1 MNDRRDIYAVI
12 NIGSS
17 SLAGLLAT
25 KSPEGRVE
33 PISAYR
39 IPSGSCVR
47 QGSIHNIE
55 EAAQRISSL
64 LDALSKDLPE
74 EATITGVYVGLECR
88 SMRSEHYDAFIDL
101 GTEGSVVTPEHL
113 LTLKDQV
120 SDASY
125 PGMTILSITEPRY
138 SCDGKREPNPRGV
151 RCHRLEAQYLLL
163 IARQNIII
171 NVRETIEDRLGL
183 RLLGI
188 LPTPI
193 AEATATMTMEEMA
206 LGCAYVNIGGGTT
219 SITIYKERFPLA
231 LFVLPLGGNNI
242 TRDLTQLS
250 IPLLDADA
258 ERMKVEHGS
267 MNLSVSRTQEIVAT
281 SVDGTSTKRFS
292 QLEVNRYIN
301 ARILEILSN
310 VVSIIH
316 EAGCSESIPKGFVFA
331 GGVTKT
337 DYFYET
343 LRKLSP
349 EYRKASLRR
358 DIYEE
363 GSNTDL
369 LEHYITEIA
378 LAYQATEPSVIYT
391 LRPLDS
397 LLHEESSPAP
407 AEPAPPVSEPLAEEE
422 AKTYTYTTIG
432 EVQAPSVAEAD
443 EDDFEDDDDFEDEE
457 LPHDERPK
465 AKKSWSIDT
474 LKKGLSSLFGT
485 NDSGDDY

>member
-39 IPSGSCVR
+39 IPSGGCVR

-101 GTEGSVVTPEHL
+101 GPEGSVVTPEHL

-120 SDASY
+120 NDASY
-125 PGMTILSITEPRY
+125 PGMTILSVTEPRY
-138 SCDGKREPNPRGV
+138 LCDGKREPNPRGV
-151 RCHRLEAQYLLL
+151 RCRRLEAQYLLL
-163 IARQNIII
+163 VARQNIII

-193 AEATATMTMEEMA
+193 AEATATMTLEEMA

-281 SVDGTSTKRFS
+281 SVDGSSTKRFS
-292 QLEVNRYIN
+292 QIEVNRYIN

-363 GSNTDL
+363 GSNTAL

-378 LAYQATEPSVIYT
+378 LAYQATEPSVTYT
-391 LRPLDS
+391 LRSLDS
-397 LLHEESSPAP
+397 LLQEEPTPAP
-407 AEPAPPVSEPLAEEE
+407 VEPATSVSEPLAEEE

-432 EVQAPSVAEAD
+432 EAQVTPIE
-443 EDDFEDDDDFEDEE
+443 EDDEEDFDEE
-457 LPHDERPK
+457 EYEEPTHEERSK
-465 AKKSWSIDT
+465 HKRSWSFDSVM
-474 LKKGLSSLFGT
+474 KGINSLFGS

>member
-39 IPSGSCVR
+39 IPSGGCVR

-101 GTEGSVVTPEHL
+101 GPEGSVVTPEHL

-120 SDASY
+120 NDASY
-125 PGMTILSITEPRY
+125 PGMTILSVTEPRY
-138 SCDGKREPNPRGV
+138 LCDGKREPNPRGV
-151 RCHRLEAQYLLL
+151 RCRRLEAQYLLL
-163 IARQNIII
+163 VARQNIII

-193 AEATATMTMEEMA
+193 AEATATMTLEEMA

-250 IPLLDADA
+250 IPLLDTDA

-281 SVDGTSTKRFS
+281 SVDDTSTKRFS
-292 QLEVNRYIN
+292 QIEVNRYIN

-363 GSNTDL
+363 GSNTAL

-378 LAYQATEPSVIYT
+378 LAYQATEPSVTYT
-391 LRPLDS
+391 LRSLDS
-397 LLHEESSPAP
+397 LLQEEPTPAP
-407 AEPAPPVSEPLAEEE
+407 VEPATSVSEPLAEEE

-432 EVQAPSVAEAD
+432 EAQVTPIEEAD
-443 EDDFEDDDDFEDEE
+443 EDDFDEE
-457 LPHDERPK
+457 EYEEPTHEERSK
-465 AKKSWSIDT
+465 HKRSWSFDSVM
-474 LKKGLSSLFGT
+474 KGINSLFGS

>member
-39 IPSGSCVR
+39 IPSGGCVR

-101 GTEGSVVTPEHL
+101 GPEGSVVTPEHL

-120 SDASY
+120 NDASY
-125 PGMTILSITEPRY
+125 PGMTILSVTEPRY
-138 SCDGKREPNPRGV
+138 LCDGKREPNPRGV
-151 RCHRLEAQYLLL
+151 RCRRLEAQYLLL
-163 IARQNIII
+163 VARQNIII

-193 AEATATMTMEEMA
+193 AEATATMTLEEMA

-281 SVDGTSTKRFS
+281 SVDGSSTKRFS
-292 QLEVNRYIN
+292 QIEVNRYIN

-363 GSNTDL
+363 GSNTAL

-378 LAYQATEPSVIYT
+378 LAYQATEPSVTYT
-391 LRPLDS
+391 LRSLDS
-397 LLHEESSPAP
+397 LLQEEPTPAP
-407 AEPAPPVSEPLAEEE
+407 VEPATSVSEPLAEEE

-432 EVQAPSVAEAD
+432 EAQVAPVEEE
-443 EDDFEDDDDFEDEE
+443 EDDFDEE
-457 LPHDERPK
+457 EYEEPTHEERSK
-465 AKKSWSIDT
+465 HKRSWSFDSVM
-474 LKKGLSSLFGT
+474 KGINSLFGS

>member
-39 IPSGSCVR
+39 IPSGGCVR

-64 LDALSKDLPE
+64 VDALSKDLPE

-101 GTEGSVVTPEHL
+101 GPEGSVVTPEHL

-120 SDASY
+120 NDASY
-125 PGMTILSITEPRY
+125 PGMTILSVTEPRY
-138 SCDGKREPNPRGV
+138 LCDGKREPNPRGV

-163 IARQNIII
+163 VARQNIII

-193 AEATATMTMEEMA
+193 AEATATMTLEEMA

-281 SVDGTSTKRFS
+281 SVDGSSTKRFS
-292 QLEVNRYIN
+292 QIEVNRYIN

-363 GSNTDL
+363 GSNTAL

-378 LAYQATEPSVIYT
+378 LAYQATEPSVTYT
-391 LRPLDS
+391 LRSLDS
-397 LLHEESSPAP
+397 LLQEEPTPAP
-407 AEPAPPVSEPLAEEE
+407 VEPATSVSEPLAEEE

-432 EVQAPSVAEAD
+432 EAQVAPVEEE
-443 EDDFEDDDDFEDEE
+443 EDDFDEE
-457 LPHDERPK
+457 EHEEPTHEERSK
-465 AKKSWSIDT
+465 HKRSWSFDSVM
-474 LKKGLSSLFGT
+474 KGINSLFGS

>member
-39 IPSGSCVR
+39 IPSGGCVR

-64 LDALSKDLPE
+64 IDALSKDLPE

-101 GTEGSVVTPEHL
+101 GPEGSVVTPEHL

-120 SDASY
+120 NDASY
-125 PGMTILSITEPRY
+125 PGMTILSVTEPRY
-138 SCDGKREPNPRGV
+138 LCDGKREPNPRGV
-151 RCHRLEAQYLLL
+151 RCRRLEAQYLLL
-163 IARQNIII
+163 VARQNIII

-281 SVDGTSTKRFS
+281 SVDGSSTKRFS
-292 QLEVNRYIN
+292 QIEVNRYIN

-363 GSNTDL
+363 GSNTAL

-378 LAYQATEPSVIYT
+378 LAYQATEPSVTYT
-391 LRPLDS
+391 LRSLDS
-397 LLHEESSPAP
+397 LLQEEPTPAP
-407 AEPAPPVSEPLAEEE
+407 VEPATSVSEPLAEEE

-432 EVQAPSVAEAD
+432 EAQVTPIEEDD
-443 EDDFEDDDDFEDEE
+443 EDDFDEE
-457 LPHDERPK
+457 EYEEPTHEERSK
-465 AKKSWSIDT
+465 HKRSWSFDSVM
-474 LKKGLSSLFGT
+474 KGINSLFGS

>member
-39 IPSGSCVR
+39 IPSGGCVR

-64 LDALSKDLPE
+64 VDALSKDLPE

-101 GTEGSVVTPEHL
+101 GPEGSVVTPEHL

-120 SDASY
+120 NDASY
-125 PGMTILSITEPRY
+125 PGMTILSVTEPRY
-138 SCDGKREPNPRGV
+138 LCDGKREPNPRGV

-163 IARQNIII
+163 VARQNIII

-193 AEATATMTMEEMA
+193 AEATATMTLEEMA

-281 SVDGTSTKRFS
+281 SVDGSSTKRFS
-292 QLEVNRYIN
+292 QIEVNRYIN

-363 GSNTDL
+363 GSNTAL

-378 LAYQATEPSVIYT
+378 LAYQATEPSVTYT

-397 LLHEESSPAP
+397 LLQEESTPAP
-407 AEPAPPVSEPLAEEE
+407 VEPATSVSEPLAEEE

-432 EVQAPSVAEAD
+432 EAQVTPIEEDD
-443 EDDFEDDDDFEDEE
+443 EDDFDEE
-457 LPHDERPK
+457 EYEEPTHEERSK
-465 AKKSWSIDT
+465 HKRSWSFDSVM
-474 LKKGLSSLFGT
+474 KGINSLFGS

>member
-39 IPSGSCVR
+39 IPSGGCVR

-64 LDALSKDLPE
+64 VDALSKDLPE

-101 GTEGSVVTPEHL
+101 GPEGSVVTPEHL

-120 SDASY
+120 NDASY
-125 PGMTILSITEPRY
+125 PGMTILSVTEPRY
-138 SCDGKREPNPRGV
+138 LCDGKREPNPRGV
-151 RCHRLEAQYLLL
+151 RCRRLEAQYLLL
-163 IARQNIII
+163 VARQNIII

-193 AEATATMTMEEMA
+193 AEATATMTLEEMA

-281 SVDGTSTKRFS
+281 SVDGSSTKRFS
-292 QLEVNRYIN
+292 QIEVNRYIN

-363 GSNTDL
+363 GSNTAL

-378 LAYQATEPSVIYT
+378 LAYQATEPSVTYT
-391 LRPLDS
+391 LRSLDS
-397 LLHEESSPAP
+397 LLQEEPTPAP
-407 AEPAPPVSEPLAEEE
+407 VEPATSVSEPLAEEE

-432 EVQAPSVAEAD
+432 EAQVAPIEDDD
-443 EDDFEDDDDFEDEE
+443 EDDFDEE
-457 LPHDERPK
+457 EYEEPTHEERSK
-465 AKKSWSIDT
+465 HKRSWSFDSVM
-474 LKKGLSSLFGT
+474 KGINSLFGS

>member
-39 IPSGSCVR
+39 IPSGGCVR

-101 GTEGSVVTPEHL
+101 GPEGSVVTPEHL

-120 SDASY
+120 NDASY
-125 PGMTILSITEPRY
+125 PGMTILSVTEPRY
-138 SCDGKREPNPRGV
+138 LCDGKREPNPRGV
-151 RCHRLEAQYLLL
+151 RCRRLEAQYLLL
-163 IARQNIII
+163 VARQNIII

-193 AEATATMTMEEMA
+193 AEATATMTLEEMA

-281 SVDGTSTKRFS
+281 SVDGSSTKRFS
-292 QLEVNRYIN
+292 QIEVNRYIN

-363 GSNTDL
+363 GSSTAL

-378 LAYQATEPSVIYT
+378 LAYQATEPSITYT
-391 LRPLDS
+391 LRSLDS
-397 LLHEESSPAP
+397 LLQEEPTPAP
-407 AEPAPPVSEPLAEEE
+407 VEPATSVSEPLAEEE

-432 EVQAPSVAEAD
+432 EAQVTPIEEAD
-443 EDDFEDDDDFEDEE
+443 EDDFDEE
-457 LPHDERPK
+457 EYEEPTHEERSK
-465 AKKSWSIDT
+465 HKRSWSFDSVM
-474 LKKGLSSLFGT
+474 KGINSLFGS

>member
-39 IPSGSCVR
+39 IPSGGCVR

-64 LDALSKDLPE
+64 VDALSKDLPE

-101 GTEGSVVTPEHL
+101 GPEGSVVTPEHL

-120 SDASY
+120 NDASY
-125 PGMTILSITEPRY
+125 PGMTILSVTEPRY
-138 SCDGKREPNPRGV
+138 LCDGKREPNPRGV

-163 IARQNIII
+163 VARQNIII

-193 AEATATMTMEEMA
+193 AEATATMTLEEMA

-281 SVDGTSTKRFS
+281 SVDGSSTKRFS
-292 QLEVNRYIN
+292 QIEVNRYIN

-363 GSNTDL
+363 GSNTAL

-378 LAYQATEPSVIYT
+378 LAYQATEPSVTYT

-397 LLHEESSPAP
+397 LLQEEPTPAP
-407 AEPAPPVSEPLAEEE
+407 VEPATSVSEPLAEEE

-432 EVQAPSVAEAD
+432 EAQVAPIEEAD
-443 EDDFEDDDDFEDEE
+443 EDDFDEE
-457 LPHDERPK
+457 EYEEPTHEERSK
-465 AKKSWSIDT
+465 HKRSWSFDSVM
-474 LKKGLSSLFGT
+474 KGINSLFGS

>member
-25 KSPEGRVE
+25 KSPEGRIE

-39 IPSGSCVR
+39 IPSGGCVR

-64 LDALSKDLPE
+64 IDALSKDLPE

-101 GTEGSVVTPEHL
+101 GPEGSVVTPEHL

-120 SDASY
+120 NDASY
-125 PGMTILSITEPRY
+125 PGMTILSVTEPRY
-138 SCDGKREPNPRGV
+138 LCDGKREPNPRGV

-163 IARQNIII
+163 VARQNIII
-171 NVRETIEDRLGL
+171 NIRETIEDRLGL

-193 AEATATMTMEEMA
+193 AEATATMTLEEMA

-281 SVDGTSTKRFS
+281 SVDGSSTKRFS
-292 QLEVNRYIN
+292 QIEVNRYIN

-363 GSNTDL
+363 GSNTAL

-378 LAYQATEPSVIYT
+378 LAYQATEPSVTYT
-391 LRPLDS
+391 LRSLDS
-397 LLHEESSPAP
+397 LLQEEPTPAP
-407 AEPAPPVSEPLAEEE
+407 VEPATSVSEPLAEEE

-432 EVQAPSVAEAD
+432 EAQVAPIEEE
-443 EDDFEDDDDFEDEE
+443 EDDFDEE
-457 LPHDERPK
+457 EQEEPTHEERSK
-465 AKKSWSIDT
+465 HKRSWSFDSVM
-474 LKKGLSSLFGT
+474 KGINSLFGS

>member
-39 IPSGSCVR
+39 IPSGGCVR

-55 EAAQRISSL
+55 EAAQSISSL

-101 GTEGSVVTPEHL
+101 GPEGSVVTPEHL

-120 SDASY
+120 NDASY
-125 PGMTILSITEPRY
+125 PGMTILSVTEPRY
-138 SCDGKREPNPRGV
+138 LCDGKREPNPRGV
-151 RCHRLEAQYLLL
+151 RCRRLEAQYLLL
-163 IARQNIII
+163 VARQNIII

-193 AEATATMTMEEMA
+193 AEATATMTLEEMA

-281 SVDGTSTKRFS
+281 SVDGSSTKRFS
-292 QLEVNRYIN
+292 QIEVNRYIN

-363 GSNTDL
+363 GSNTAL

-378 LAYQATEPSVIYT
+378 LAYQATEPSVTYT
-391 LRPLDS
+391 LRSLDS
-397 LLHEESSPAP
+397 LLQEEPTPAP
-407 AEPAPPVSEPLAEEE
+407 VEPATSVSEPLAEEE

-432 EVQAPSVAEAD
+432 EAQVAPVEEE
-443 EDDFEDDDDFEDEE
+443 EDDFDEE
-457 LPHDERPK
+457 EYEEPTHEERSK
-465 AKKSWSIDT
+465 HKRSWSFDSVM
-474 LKKGLSSLFGT
+474 KGINSLFGS

>member
-17 SLAGLLAT
+17 SLAGLLAS

-39 IPSGSCVR
+39 IPSGGCVR

-101 GTEGSVVTPEHL
+101 GPEGSVVTPEHL

-120 SDASY
+120 NDASY
-125 PGMTILSITEPRY
+125 PGMTILSVTEPRY
-138 SCDGKREPNPRGV
+138 LCDGKREPNPRGV

-163 IARQNIII
+163 VARQNIII

-193 AEATATMTMEEMA
+193 AEATATMTLEEMA

-281 SVDGTSTKRFS
+281 SVDGSSTKRFS
-292 QLEVNRYIN
+292 QIEVNRYIN

-363 GSNTDL
+363 GSNTAL

-378 LAYQATEPSVIYT
+378 LAYQATEPSVTYT

-397 LLHEESSPAP
+397 LLQEEPTPAP
-407 AEPAPPVSEPLAEEE
+407 VEPATSVSEPLAEEE

-432 EVQAPSVAEAD
+432 EAQVAPIEEDD
-443 EDDFEDDDDFEDEE
+443 EDDFDEE
-457 LPHDERPK
+457 EYEEPTHEERSK
-465 AKKSWSIDT
+465 HKRSWSFDSVM
-474 LKKGLSSLFGT
+474 KGINSLFGS

>member
-39 IPSGSCVR
+39 IPSGGCVR

-101 GTEGSVVTPEHL
+101 GPEGSVVTPEHL

-120 SDASY
+120 NDASY
-125 PGMTILSITEPRY
+125 PGMTILSVTEPRY
-138 SCDGKREPNPRGV
+138 LCDGKREPNPRGV

-163 IARQNIII
+163 VARQNIII

-193 AEATATMTMEEMA
+193 AEATATMTLEEMA

-281 SVDGTSTKRFS
+281 SVDGSSTKRFS
-292 QLEVNRYIN
+292 QIEVNRYIN

-363 GSNTDL
+363 GSNTAL

-378 LAYQATEPSVIYT
+378 LAYQATEPSVTYT
-391 LRPLDS
+391 LRSLDS
-397 LLHEESSPAP
+397 LLQEEPTPAP
-407 AEPAPPVSEPLAEEE
+407 VEPATSVSEPLAEEE

-432 EVQAPSVAEAD
+432 EAQVTPIEEDD
-443 EDDFEDDDDFEDEE
+443 EDDFDEE
-457 LPHDERPK
+457 EYEEPTHEERSK
-465 AKKSWSIDT
+465 HKRSWSFDSVM
-474 LKKGLSSLFGT
+474 KGINSLFGS

>member
-39 IPSGSCVR
+39 IPSGGCVR

-64 LDALSKDLPE
+64 IDALSKDLPE

-101 GTEGSVVTPEHL
+101 GPEGSVVTPEHL

-120 SDASY
+120 NDASY
-125 PGMTILSITEPRY
+125 PGMTILSVTEPRY
-138 SCDGKREPNPRGV
+138 LCDGKREPNPRGV
-151 RCHRLEAQYLLL
+151 RCRRLEAQYLLL
-163 IARQNIII
+163 VARQNIII

-193 AEATATMTMEEMA
+193 AEATATMTLEEMA

-281 SVDGTSTKRFS
+281 SVDGSSTKRFS
-292 QLEVNRYIN
+292 QIEVNRYIN

-363 GSNTDL
+363 GSNTAL

-378 LAYQATEPSVIYT
+378 LAYQATEPSVTYT
-391 LRPLDS
+391 LRSLDS
-397 LLHEESSPAP
+397 LLQEEPTPAP
-407 AEPAPPVSEPLAEEE
+407 VEPATSVSEPLAEEE

-432 EVQAPSVAEAD
+432 EAQVAPIEADD
-443 EDDFEDDDDFEDEE
+443 EDDFDEE
-457 LPHDERPK
+457 EYEEPTHEERSK
-465 AKKSWSIDT
+465 HKRSWSFDSVM
-474 LKKGLSSLFGT
+474 KGINSLFGS

>member
-39 IPSGSCVR
+39 IPSGGCVR

-64 LDALSKDLPE
+64 VDALSKDLPE

-101 GTEGSVVTPEHL
+101 GPEGSVVTPEHL

-120 SDASY
+120 NDASY
-125 PGMTILSITEPRY
+125 PGMTILSVTEPRY
-138 SCDGKREPNPRGV
+138 LCDGKREPNPRGV
-151 RCHRLEAQYLLL
+151 RCRRLEAQYLLL
-163 IARQNIII
+163 VARQNIII

-193 AEATATMTMEEMA
+193 AEATATMTLEEMA

-281 SVDGTSTKRFS
+281 SVDGSSTKRFS
-292 QLEVNRYIN
+292 QIEVNRYIN

-363 GSNTDL
+363 GSNTAL

-378 LAYQATEPSVIYT
+378 LAYQATEPSVTYT

-397 LLHEESSPAP
+397 LLQEEPTPAP
-407 AEPAPPVSEPLAEEE
+407 VEPATSVSEPLAEEE

-432 EVQAPSVAEAD
+432 EAQVTPIEKDD
-443 EDDFEDDDDFEDEE
+443 EDDFDEE
-457 LPHDERPK
+457 EYEEPTHEERSK
-465 AKKSWSIDT
+465 HKRSWSFDSVM
-474 LKKGLSSLFGT
+474 KGINSLFGS

>member
-39 IPSGSCVR
+39 IPSGGCVR

-101 GTEGSVVTPEHL
+101 GPEGSVVTPEHL

-120 SDASY
+120 NDASY
-125 PGMTILSITEPRY
+125 PGMTILSVTEPRY
-138 SCDGKREPNPRGV
+138 LCDGKREPNPRGV
-151 RCHRLEAQYLLL
+151 RCRRLEAQYLLL
-163 IARQNIII
+163 VARQNIII

-193 AEATATMTMEEMA
+193 AEATATMTLEEMA

-281 SVDGTSTKRFS
+281 SVDGSSTKRFS
-292 QLEVNRYIN
+292 QIEVNRYIN

-363 GSNTDL
+363 GSSTAL

-378 LAYQATEPSVIYT
+378 LAYQATEPSVTYT
-391 LRPLDS
+391 LRSLDS
-397 LLHEESSPAP
+397 LLQEEPTPAP
-407 AEPAPPVSEPLAEEE
+407 VEPATSVSEPLAEEE

-432 EVQAPSVAEAD
+432 EAQVAPIEEE
-443 EDDFEDDDDFEDEE
+443 EDDFDEE
-457 LPHDERPK
+457 EQEEPTHEERSK
-465 AKKSWSIDT
+465 HKRSWSFDSVM
-474 LKKGLSSLFGT
+474 KGINSLFGS

>member
-39 IPSGSCVR
+39 IPSGGCVR

-101 GTEGSVVTPEHL
+101 GPEGSVVTPEHL

-120 SDASY
+120 NDASY
-125 PGMTILSITEPRY
+125 PGMTILSVTEPRY
-138 SCDGKREPNPRGV
+138 LCDGKREPNPRGV
-151 RCHRLEAQYLLL
+151 RCRRLEAQYLLL
-163 IARQNIII
+163 VARQNIII

-193 AEATATMTMEEMA
+193 AEATATMTLEEMA

-281 SVDGTSTKRFS
+281 SVDGSSTKRFS
-292 QLEVNRYIN
+292 QIEVNRYIN

-363 GSNTDL
+363 GSNTAL

-378 LAYQATEPSVIYT
+378 LAYQATEPSVTYT

-397 LLHEESSPAP
+397 LLQEEPTPAP
-407 AEPAPPVSEPLAEEE
+407 VEPATSVSEPLAEEE

-432 EVQAPSVAEAD
+432 EAQVAPVEEE
-443 EDDFEDDDDFEDEE
+443 EDDFDEE
-457 LPHDERPK
+457 EQEEPTHEERSK
-465 AKKSWSIDT
+465 HKRSWSFDSVM
-474 LKKGLSSLFGT
+474 KGINSLFGS

>member
-39 IPSGSCVR
+39 IPSGGCVR

-101 GTEGSVVTPEHL
+101 GPEGSVVTPEHL

-120 SDASY
+120 NDASY
-125 PGMTILSITEPRY
+125 PGMTILSVTEPRY
-138 SCDGKREPNPRGV
+138 LCDGKREPNPRGV
-151 RCHRLEAQYLLL
+151 RCRRLEAQYLLL
-163 IARQNIII
+163 VARQNIII

-193 AEATATMTMEEMA
+193 AEATATMTLEEMA

-281 SVDGTSTKRFS
+281 SVDGSSTKRFS
-292 QLEVNRYIN
+292 QIEVNRYIN

-363 GSNTDL
+363 GSNTAL

-378 LAYQATEPSVIYT
+378 LAYQATEPSVTYT

-397 LLHEESSPAP
+397 LLQEEPTPAP
-407 AEPAPPVSEPLAEEE
+407 VEPATSVSEPLAEEE

-432 EVQAPSVAEAD
+432 EAQVAPIEEDD
-443 EDDFEDDDDFEDEE
+443 EDDFDEE
-457 LPHDERPK
+457 EYEEPTHEERSK
-465 AKKSWSIDT
+465 HKRSWSFDSVM
-474 LKKGLSSLFGT
+474 KGINSLFGS

>member
-39 IPSGSCVR
+39 IPSGGCVR

-74 EATITGVYVGLECR
+74 EATITGVYIGLECR

-101 GTEGSVVTPEHL
+101 GPEGSVVTPEHL

-120 SDASY
+120 NDASY
-125 PGMTILSITEPRY
+125 PGMTILSVTEPRY
-138 SCDGKREPNPRGV
+138 LCDGKREPNPRGV
-151 RCHRLEAQYLLL
+151 RCRRLEAQYLLL
-163 IARQNIII
+163 VARQNIII

-193 AEATATMTMEEMA
+193 AEATATMTLEEMA

-281 SVDGTSTKRFS
+281 SVDGSSTKRFS
-292 QLEVNRYIN
+292 QIEVNRYIN

-363 GSNTDL
+363 GSNTAL

-378 LAYQATEPSVIYT
+378 LAYQATEPSVTYT

-397 LLHEESSPAP
+397 LLQEEPTPAP
-407 AEPAPPVSEPLAEEE
+407 VEPATSVSEPLAEEE

-432 EVQAPSVAEAD
+432 EAQVTPIEEAD
-443 EDDFEDDDDFEDEE
+443 EDDFDEE
-457 LPHDERPK
+457 EYEEPTHEERSK
-465 AKKSWSIDT
+465 HKRSWSFDSVM
-474 LKKGLSSLFGT
+474 KGINSLFGS

>member
-17 SLAGLLAT
+17 SLAGLLAS

-39 IPSGSCVR
+39 IPSGGCVR

-64 LDALSKDLPE
+64 VDALSKDLPE

-101 GTEGSVVTPEHL
+101 GPEGSVVTPEHL

-120 SDASY
+120 NDASY
-125 PGMTILSITEPRY
+125 PGMTILSVTEPRY
-138 SCDGKREPNPRGV
+138 LCDGKREPNPRGV
-151 RCHRLEAQYLLL
+151 RCRRLEAQYLLL
-163 IARQNIII
+163 VARQNIII

-193 AEATATMTMEEMA
+193 AEATATMTLEEMA

-281 SVDGTSTKRFS
+281 SVDGSSTKRFS
-292 QLEVNRYIN
+292 QIEVNRYLN

-363 GSNTDL
+363 GSNTAL

-378 LAYQATEPSVIYT
+378 LAYQATEPSVTYT

-397 LLHEESSPAP
+397 LLQEEPTPAP
-407 AEPAPPVSEPLAEEE
+407 VEPATSVSEPLAEEE

-432 EVQAPSVAEAD
+432 EAQVAPIEEDD
-443 EDDFEDDDDFEDEE
+443 EDDFDEE
-457 LPHDERPK
+457 EYEEPTHEERSK
-465 AKKSWSIDT
+465 HKRSWSFDSVM
-474 LKKGLSSLFGT
+474 KGINSLFGS

>member
-39 IPSGSCVR
+39 IPSGGCVR

-64 LDALSKDLPE
+64 IDALSKDLPE

-101 GTEGSVVTPEHL
+101 GPEGSVVTPEHL

-120 SDASY
+120 NDASY
-125 PGMTILSITEPRY
+125 PGMTILSVTEPRY
-138 SCDGKREPNPRGV
+138 LCDGKREPNPRGV
-151 RCHRLEAQYLLL
+151 RCRRLEAQYLLL
-163 IARQNIII
+163 VARQNIII

-193 AEATATMTMEEMA
+193 AEATATMTLEEMA

-281 SVDGTSTKRFS
+281 SVDGSSTKRFS
-292 QLEVNRYIN
+292 QIEVNRYIN

-363 GSNTDL
+363 GSNTAL

-378 LAYQATEPSVIYT
+378 LAYQATEPSVTYT
-391 LRPLDS
+391 LRSLDS
-397 LLHEESSPAP
+397 LLQEEPTPAP
-407 AEPAPPVSEPLAEEE
+407 VEPATSVSEPLAEEE

-432 EVQAPSVAEAD
+432 EAQVAPVEEE
-443 EDDFEDDDDFEDEE
+443 EDDFDEE
-457 LPHDERPK
+457 EQEEPTHEERSK
-465 AKKSWSIDT
+465 HKRSWSFDSVM
-474 LKKGLSSLFGT
+474 KGINSLFGS

>member
-39 IPSGSCVR
+39 IPSGGCVR

-101 GTEGSVVTPEHL
+101 GPEGSVVTPEHL

-120 SDASY
+120 NDASY
-125 PGMTILSITEPRY
+125 PGMTILSVTEPRY
-138 SCDGKREPNPRGV
+138 LCDGKREPNPRGV
-151 RCHRLEAQYLLL
+151 RCRRLEAQYLLL
-163 IARQNIII
+163 VARQNIII

-193 AEATATMTMEEMA
+193 AEATATMTLEEMA

-281 SVDGTSTKRFS
+281 SVDGSSTKRFS
-292 QLEVNRYIN
+292 QIEVNRYIN

-363 GSNTDL
+363 GSNTAL

-378 LAYQATEPSVIYT
+378 LAYQATEPSVTYT

-397 LLHEESSPAP
+397 LLQEESTPAP
-407 AEPAPPVSEPLAEEE
+407 VEPATSVSEPLAEEE

-432 EVQAPSVAEAD
+432 EAQVAPIEEE
-443 EDDFEDDDDFEDEE
+443 EDDFDEE
-457 LPHDERPK
+457 EYEEPTHEERSK
-465 AKKSWSIDT
+465 HKRSWSFDSVM
-474 LKKGLSSLFGT
+474 KGINSLFGS

>member
-39 IPSGSCVR
+39 IPSGGCVR

-64 LDALSKDLPE
+64 VDALSKDLPE

-101 GTEGSVVTPEHL
+101 GPEGSVVTPEHL

-120 SDASY
+120 NDASY
-125 PGMTILSITEPRY
+125 PGMTILSVTEPRY
-138 SCDGKREPNPRGV
+138 LCDGKREPNPRGV
-151 RCHRLEAQYLLL
+151 RCRRLEAQYLLL
-163 IARQNIII
+163 VARQNIII

-193 AEATATMTMEEMA
+193 AEATATMTLEEMA

-281 SVDGTSTKRFS
+281 SVDGSSTKRFS
-292 QLEVNRYIN
+292 QIEVNRYIN

-363 GSNTDL
+363 GSNTAL

-378 LAYQATEPSVIYT
+378 LAYQATEPSVTYT
-391 LRPLDS
+391 LRSLDS
-397 LLHEESSPAP
+397 LLQEEPTPAP
-407 AEPAPPVSEPLAEEE
+407 VEPATSVSEPLAEEE

-432 EVQAPSVAEAD
+432 EVQVAPIEEDD
-443 EDDFEDDDDFEDEE
+443 EDDFDEE
-457 LPHDERPK
+457 EYEEPTHEERSK
-465 AKKSWSIDT
+465 HKRSWSFDSVM
-474 LKKGLSSLFGT
+474 KGINSLFGS

>member
-39 IPSGSCVR
+39 IPSGGCVR

-64 LDALSKDLPE
+64 VDALSKDLPE

-101 GTEGSVVTPEHL
+101 GPEGSVVTPEHL

-120 SDASY
+120 NDASY
-125 PGMTILSITEPRY
+125 PGMTILSVTEPRY
-138 SCDGKREPNPRGV
+138 LCDGKREPNPRGV
-151 RCHRLEAQYLLL
+151 RCRRLEAQYLLL
-163 IARQNIII
+163 VARQNIII

-193 AEATATMTMEEMA
+193 AEATATMTLEEMA

-281 SVDGTSTKRFS
+281 SVDGSSTKRFS
-292 QLEVNRYIN
+292 QIEVNRYIN

-363 GSNTDL
+363 GSNTAL

-378 LAYQATEPSVIYT
+378 LAYQATEPSVTYT

-397 LLHEESSPAP
+397 LLQEEPTPAP
-407 AEPAPPVSEPLAEEE
+407 VEPATSVSEPLAEEE

-432 EVQAPSVAEAD
+432 EAQVTPIEEAD
-443 EDDFEDDDDFEDEE
+443 EDDFDEE
-457 LPHDERPK
+457 EYEEPTHEERSK
-465 AKKSWSIDT
+465 HKRSWSFDSVM
-474 LKKGLSSLFGT
+474 KGINSLFGS

>member
-39 IPSGSCVR
+39 IPSGGCVR

-64 LDALSKDLPE
+64 IDALSKDLPE

-101 GTEGSVVTPEHL
+101 GPEGSVVTPEHL

-120 SDASY
+120 NDASY
-125 PGMTILSITEPRY
+125 PGMTILSVTEPRY
-138 SCDGKREPNPRGV
+138 LCDGKREPNPRGV
-151 RCHRLEAQYLLL
+151 RCRRLEAQYLLL
-163 IARQNIII
+163 VARQNIII

-193 AEATATMTMEEMA
+193 AEATATMTLEEMA

-281 SVDGTSTKRFS
+281 SVDGSSTKRFS
-292 QLEVNRYIN
+292 QIEVNRYIN

-363 GSNTDL
+363 GSNTAL

-378 LAYQATEPSVIYT
+378 LAYQATEPSVTYT

-397 LLHEESSPAP
+397 LLQEEPTPAP
-407 AEPAPPVSEPLAEEE
+407 VEPATSVSEPLAEEE

-432 EVQAPSVAEAD
+432 EAQVTPIEEDD
-443 EDDFEDDDDFEDEE
+443 EDDFDEE
-457 LPHDERPK
+457 EYEEPTHEERSK
-465 AKKSWSIDT
+465 HKRSWSFDSVM
-474 LKKGLSSLFGT
+474 KGINSLFGS

>member
-39 IPSGSCVR
+39 IPSGGCVR

-101 GTEGSVVTPEHL
+101 GPEGSVVTPEHL

-125 PGMTILSITEPRY
+125 PGMTILSVTEPRY
-138 SCDGKREPNPRGV
+138 LCDGKREPNPRGV
-151 RCHRLEAQYLLL
+151 RCRRLEAQYLLL
-163 IARQNIII
+163 VARQNIII

-193 AEATATMTMEEMA
+193 AEATATMTLEEMA

-281 SVDGTSTKRFS
+281 SVDGSSTKRFS
-292 QLEVNRYIN
+292 QIEVNRYIN

-363 GSNTDL
+363 GSSTAL

-378 LAYQATEPSVIYT
+378 LAYQATEPSVTYT
-391 LRPLDS
+391 LRSLDS
-397 LLHEESSPAP
+397 LLQEEPTPAP
-407 AEPAPPVSEPLAEEE
+407 VEPATPVSEPLAEEE

-432 EVQAPSVAEAD
+432 EAQVTPIE
-443 EDDFEDDDDFEDEE
+443 EDDEEDFDEE
-457 LPHDERPK
+457 EHEEPTHEERSK
-465 AKKSWSIDT
+465 HKRSWSFDSVM
-474 LKKGLSSLFGT
+474 KGINSLFGS

>member
-39 IPSGSCVR
+39 IPSGGCVR

-74 EATITGVYVGLECR
+74 EATITGVYIGLECR

-101 GTEGSVVTPEHL
+101 GPEGSVVTPEHL

-120 SDASY
+120 NDASY
-125 PGMTILSITEPRY
+125 PGMTILSVTEPRY
-138 SCDGKREPNPRGV
+138 LCDGKREPNPRGV
-151 RCHRLEAQYLLL
+151 RCRRLEAQYLLL
-163 IARQNIII
+163 VARQNIII

-193 AEATATMTMEEMA
+193 AEATATMTLEEMA

-281 SVDGTSTKRFS
+281 SVDGSSTKRFS
-292 QLEVNRYIN
+292 QIEVNRYIN

-363 GSNTDL
+363 GSNTAL

-378 LAYQATEPSVIYT
+378 LAYQATEPSVTYT
-391 LRPLDS
+391 LRSLDS
-397 LLHEESSPAP
+397 LLQEEPTPAP
-407 AEPAPPVSEPLAEEE
+407 VEPATSVSEPLAEEE

-432 EVQAPSVAEAD
+432 EAQVTPIEEAD
-443 EDDFEDDDDFEDEE
+443 EDDFDEE
-457 LPHDERPK
+457 EYEEPTHEERSK
-465 AKKSWSIDT
+465 HKRSWSFDSVM
-474 LKKGLSSLFGT
+474 KGINSLFGS

>member
-39 IPSGSCVR
+39 IPSGGCVR

-101 GTEGSVVTPEHL
+101 GPEGSVVTPEHL

-120 SDASY
+120 NDASY
-125 PGMTILSITEPRY
+125 PGMTILSVTEPRY
-138 SCDGKREPNPRGV
+138 LCDGKREPNPRGV
-151 RCHRLEAQYLLL
+151 RCRRLEAQYLLL
-163 IARQNIII
+163 VARQNIII

-193 AEATATMTMEEMA
+193 AEATATMTLEEMA

-363 GSNTDL
+363 GSNTAL

-378 LAYQATEPSVIYT
+378 LAYQATEPSVTYT
-391 LRPLDS
+391 LRSLDS
-397 LLHEESSPAP
+397 LLQEEPTPAP
-407 AEPAPPVSEPLAEEE
+407 VEPATSVREPLAEEE

-432 EVQAPSVAEAD
+432 EAQVAPIEEAD
-443 EDDFEDDDDFEDEE
+443 EDDFDEE
-457 LPHDERPK
+457 EYEEPTHEERSK
-465 AKKSWSIDT
+465 HKRSWSFDSVM
-474 LKKGLSSLFGT
+474 KGINSLFGS

>member
-17 SLAGLLAT
+17 SLSGLLAT

-101 GTEGSVVTPEHL
+101 GQEGSVVTPEHL

-120 SDASY
+120 NDASY
-125 PGMTILSITEPRY
+125 PGMTILSVTEPRY
-138 SCDGKREPNPRGV
+138 RCDGKREPNPRGV
-151 RCHRLEAQYLLL
+151 RCRRLEAQYLLL
-163 IARQNIII
+163 VARQNIII

-231 LFVLPLGGNNI
+231 LFILPLGGNNI

-250 IPLLDADA
+250 IPLLDSDA

-292 QLEVNRYIN
+292 QIEVNRYIN

-363 GSNTDL
+363 GCSPAL

-378 LAYQATEPSVIYT
+378 LAYQATEPAVTYE
-391 LRPLDS
+391 LRPLES
-397 LLHEESSPAP
+397 LLHEEPAP
-407 AEPAPPVSEPLAEEE
+407 APVEPATPLTEPLPEEE
-422 AKTYTYTTIG
+422 EKTYTYSTIG
-432 EVQAPSVAEAD
+432 EAQVSTVEEVED
-443 EDDFEDDDDFEDEE
+443 EDFEEE
-457 LPHDERPK
+457 EYEEPTHEEH
-465 AKKSWSIDT
+465 AKSKRSWNF
-474 LKKGLSSLFGT
+474 KGFMKGINSLFDS

>member
-12 NIGSS
+12 NIGSI

-39 IPSGSCVR
+39 IPSGGCVR

-101 GTEGSVVTPEHL
+101 GPEGSVVTPEHL

-120 SDASY
+120 NDASY
-125 PGMTILSITEPRY
+125 PGMTILSVTEPRY
-138 SCDGKREPNPRGV
+138 LCDGKREPNPRGV
-151 RCHRLEAQYLLL
+151 RCRRLEAQYLLL
-163 IARQNIII
+163 VARQNIII

-193 AEATATMTMEEMA
+193 AEATATMTLEEMA

-250 IPLLDADA
+250 IPLLDTDA

-281 SVDGTSTKRFS
+281 SVDDTSTKRFS
-292 QLEVNRYIN
+292 QIEVNRYIN

-363 GSNTDL
+363 GSNTAL

-378 LAYQATEPSVIYT
+378 LAYQATEPSVTYT
-391 LRPLDS
+391 LRSLDS
-397 LLHEESSPAP
+397 LLQEEPTPAP
-407 AEPAPPVSEPLAEEE
+407 VEPATSVSEPLAEEE

-432 EVQAPSVAEAD
+432 EAQVTPIEEAD
-443 EDDFEDDDDFEDEE
+443 EDDFDEE
-457 LPHDERPK
+457 EYEEPTHEERSK
-465 AKKSWSIDT
+465 HKRSWSFDSVM
-474 LKKGLSSLFGT
+474 KGINSLFGS

>member
-39 IPSGSCVR
+39 IPSGGCVR

-64 LDALSKDLPE
+64 VDALSKDLPE

-101 GTEGSVVTPEHL
+101 GPEGSVVTPEHL

-120 SDASY
+120 NDASY
-125 PGMTILSITEPRY
+125 PGMTILSVTEPRY
-138 SCDGKREPNPRGV
+138 LCDGKREPNPRGV
-151 RCHRLEAQYLLL
+151 RCRRLEAQYLLL
-163 IARQNIII
+163 VARQNIII

-193 AEATATMTMEEMA
+193 AEATATMTLEEMA

-281 SVDGTSTKRFS
+281 SVDGSSTKRFS
-292 QLEVNRYIN
+292 QIEVNRYIN

-363 GSNTDL
+363 GSNTAL

-378 LAYQATEPSVIYT
+378 LAYQATEPSVTYT

-397 LLHEESSPAP
+397 LLQEEPTPAP
-407 AEPAPPVSEPLAEEE
+407 VEPATSVSEPLAEEE

-432 EVQAPSVAEAD
+432 EAQVTPIEEDD
-443 EDDFEDDDDFEDEE
+443 EDDFDEE
-457 LPHDERPK
+457 EYEEPTHEERSK
-465 AKKSWSIDT
+465 HKRSWSFDSVM
-474 LKKGLSSLFGT
+474 KGINSLFGS

>member
-39 IPSGSCVR
+39 IPSGGCVR

-101 GTEGSVVTPEHL
+101 GPEGSVVTPEHL

-120 SDASY
+120 NDASY
-125 PGMTILSITEPRY
+125 PGMTILSVTEPRY
-138 SCDGKREPNPRGV
+138 LCDGKREPNPRGV
-151 RCHRLEAQYLLL
+151 RCRRLEAQYLLL
-163 IARQNIII
+163 VARQNIII

-193 AEATATMTMEEMA
+193 AEATATMTLEEMA

-281 SVDGTSTKRFS
+281 SVDGSSTKRFS
-292 QLEVNRYIN
+292 QIEVNRYIN

-363 GSNTDL
+363 GSNTAL

-378 LAYQATEPSVIYT
+378 LAYQATEPSVTYT
-391 LRPLDS
+391 LRSLDS
-397 LLHEESSPAP
+397 LLQEEPTPAP
-407 AEPAPPVSEPLAEEE
+407 VEPATSVSEPLAEEE

-432 EVQAPSVAEAD
+432 EAQVTPIEEED
-443 EDDFEDDDDFEDEE
+443 EEDDFDEE
-457 LPHDERPK
+457 EYEEPTHEERSK
-465 AKKSWSIDT
+465 HKRSWSFDSVM
-474 LKKGLSSLFGT
+474 KGINSLFGS

>member
-39 IPSGSCVR
+39 IPSGGCVR

-101 GTEGSVVTPEHL
+101 GPEGSVVTPEHL

-120 SDASY
+120 NDASY
-125 PGMTILSITEPRY
+125 PGMTILSVTEPRY
-138 SCDGKREPNPRGV
+138 LCDGKREPNPRGV
-151 RCHRLEAQYLLL
+151 RCRRLEAQYLLL
-163 IARQNIII
+163 VARQNIII

-193 AEATATMTMEEMA
+193 AEATATMTLEEMA

-281 SVDGTSTKRFS
+281 SVDGSSTKRFS
-292 QLEVNRYIN
+292 QIEVNRYIN

-363 GSNTDL
+363 GSNTAL

-378 LAYQATEPSVIYT
+378 LAYQATEPSVTYT
-391 LRPLDS
+391 LRSLDS
-397 LLHEESSPAP
+397 LLQEEPTPAP
-407 AEPAPPVSEPLAEEE
+407 VEPATSVSEPLAEEE

-432 EVQAPSVAEAD
+432 EAQVAPIEEE
-443 EDDFEDDDDFEDEE
+443 EDDFDEE
-457 LPHDERPK
+457 EQEEPTHEERSK
-465 AKKSWSIDT
+465 HKRSWSFDSVM
-474 LKKGLSSLFGT
+474 KGINSLFGS

>member
-39 IPSGSCVR
+39 IPSGGCVR

-101 GTEGSVVTPEHL
+101 GPEGSVVTPEHL

-120 SDASY
+120 NDASY
-125 PGMTILSITEPRY
+125 PGMTILSVTEPRY
-138 SCDGKREPNPRGV
+138 LCDGKREPNPRGV
-151 RCHRLEAQYLLL
+151 RCRRLEAQYLLL
-163 IARQNIII
+163 VARQNIII

-193 AEATATMTMEEMA
+193 AEATATMTLEEMA

-281 SVDGTSTKRFS
+281 SVDGSSTKRFS
-292 QLEVNRYIN
+292 QIEVNRYIN

-363 GSNTDL
+363 GSSTAL

-378 LAYQATEPSVIYT
+378 LAYQATEPSVTYT

-397 LLHEESSPAP
+397 LLQEEPTPAP
-407 AEPAPPVSEPLAEEE
+407 VEPATSVSEPLAEEE

-432 EVQAPSVAEAD
+432 EAQVAPVEEE
-443 EDDFEDDDDFEDEE
+443 EDDFDEE
-457 LPHDERPK
+457 EQEEPTHEERSK
-465 AKKSWSIDT
+465 HKRSWSFDSVM
-474 LKKGLSSLFGT
+474 KGINSLFGS

>member
-25 KSPEGRVE
+25 KSAEGRVE

-39 IPSGSCVR
+39 IPSGGCVR

-101 GTEGSVVTPEHL
+101 GPEGSVVTPEHL

-120 SDASY
+120 NDASY
-125 PGMTILSITEPRY
+125 PGMTILSVTEPRY
-138 SCDGKREPNPRGV
+138 LCDGKREPNPRGV
-151 RCHRLEAQYLLL
+151 RCRRLEAQYLLL
-163 IARQNIII
+163 VARQNIII

-193 AEATATMTMEEMA
+193 AEATATMTLEEMA

-281 SVDGTSTKRFS
+281 SVDGSSTKRFS
-292 QLEVNRYIN
+292 QIEVNRYIN

-363 GSNTDL
+363 GSNTAL

-378 LAYQATEPSVIYT
+378 LAYQATEPSVTYT

-397 LLHEESSPAP
+397 LLQEEPTPAP
-407 AEPAPPVSEPLAEEE
+407 VEPATSVSEPLAEEE

-432 EVQAPSVAEAD
+432 EAQVTPIEKDD
-443 EDDFEDDDDFEDEE
+443 EDDFDEE
-457 LPHDERPK
+457 EYEEPTHEERSK
-465 AKKSWSIDT
+465 HKRSWSFDSVM
-474 LKKGLSSLFGT
+474 KGINSLFGS

>member
-39 IPSGSCVR
+39 IPSGGCVR

-101 GTEGSVVTPEHL
+101 GPEGSVVTPEHL

-120 SDASY
+120 NDASY
-125 PGMTILSITEPRY
+125 PGMTILSVTEPRY
-138 SCDGKREPNPRGV
+138 LCDGKREPNPRGV
-151 RCHRLEAQYLLL
+151 RCRRLEAQYLLL
-163 IARQNIII
+163 VARQNIII

-193 AEATATMTMEEMA
+193 AEATATMTLEEMA
-206 LGCAYVNIGGGTT
+206 LGCSYVNIGGGTT

-281 SVDGTSTKRFS
+281 SVDGSSTKRFS
-292 QLEVNRYIN
+292 QIEVNRYIN

-363 GSNTDL
+363 GSNTAL

-378 LAYQATEPSVIYT
+378 LAYQATEPSVTYT
-391 LRPLDS
+391 LRSLDS
-397 LLHEESSPAP
+397 LLQEEPTPAP
-407 AEPAPPVSEPLAEEE
+407 VEPATSVSEPLAEEE

-432 EVQAPSVAEAD
+432 EAQVAPIEEE
-443 EDDFEDDDDFEDEE
+443 EDDFDEE
-457 LPHDERPK
+457 EQEEPTHEERSK
-465 AKKSWSIDT
+465 HKRSWSFDSVM
-474 LKKGLSSLFGT
+474 KGINSLFGS

>member
-39 IPSGSCVR
+39 IPSGGCVR

-101 GTEGSVVTPEHL
+101 GPEGSVVTPEHL

-120 SDASY
+120 NDASY
-125 PGMTILSITEPRY
+125 PGMTILSVTEPRY
-138 SCDGKREPNPRGV
+138 LCDGKREPNPRGV
-151 RCHRLEAQYLLL
+151 RCRRLEAQYLLL
-163 IARQNIII
+163 VARQNIII

-193 AEATATMTMEEMA
+193 AEATATMTLEEMA

-281 SVDGTSTKRFS
+281 SVDGSSTKRFS
-292 QLEVNRYIN
+292 QIEVNRYIN

-363 GSNTDL
+363 GSNTAL

-378 LAYQATEPSVIYT
+378 LAYQATEPSVTYT
-391 LRPLDS
+391 LRSLDS
-397 LLHEESSPAP
+397 LLQEEPTPAP
-407 AEPAPPVSEPLAEEE
+407 VEPATSVSEPLAEEE

-432 EVQAPSVAEAD
+432 EAQVAPIEEDD
-443 EDDFEDDDDFEDEE
+443 EDDFDEE
-457 LPHDERPK
+457 EHEEPTHEERSK
-465 AKKSWSIDT
+465 HKRSWSFDSVM
-474 LKKGLSSLFGT
+474 KGINSLFGS

>member
-39 IPSGSCVR
+39 IPSGGCVR

-64 LDALSKDLPE
+64 VDALSKDLPE

-101 GTEGSVVTPEHL
+101 GPEGSVVTPEHL

-120 SDASY
+120 NDASY
-125 PGMTILSITEPRY
+125 PGMTILSVTEPRY
-138 SCDGKREPNPRGV
+138 LCDGKREPNPRGV
-151 RCHRLEAQYLLL
+151 RCRRLEAQYLLL
-163 IARQNIII
+163 VARQNIII

-193 AEATATMTMEEMA
+193 AEATATMTLEEMA

-281 SVDGTSTKRFS
+281 SVDGSSTKRFS
-292 QLEVNRYIN
+292 QIEVNRYIN

-363 GSNTDL
+363 GSNTAL

-378 LAYQATEPSVIYT
+378 LAYQATEPSVTYT
-391 LRPLDS
+391 LRSLDS
-397 LLHEESSPAP
+397 LLQEEPTPAP
-407 AEPAPPVSEPLAEEE
+407 VEPATSVSEPLAEEE

-432 EVQAPSVAEAD
+432 EAQVTPIEEEDD
-443 EDDFEDDDDFEDEE
+443 EDDFDEE
-457 LPHDERPK
+457 EHEEPTHEERSK
-465 AKKSWSIDT
+465 HKRSWSFDSVM
-474 LKKGLSSLFGT
+474 KGINSLFGS

>member
-39 IPSGSCVR
+39 IPSGGCVR

-64 LDALSKDLPE
+64 VDALSKDLPE

-101 GTEGSVVTPEHL
+101 GPEGSVVTPEHL

-120 SDASY
+120 NDASY
-125 PGMTILSITEPRY
+125 PGMTILSVTEPRY
-138 SCDGKREPNPRGV
+138 LCDGKREPNPRGV
-151 RCHRLEAQYLLL
+151 RCRRLEAQYLLL
-163 IARQNIII
+163 VARQNIII

-193 AEATATMTMEEMA
+193 AEATATMTLEEMA

-281 SVDGTSTKRFS
+281 SVDGSSTKRFS
-292 QLEVNRYIN
+292 QIEVNRYIN

-363 GSNTDL
+363 GSSTAL

-378 LAYQATEPSVIYT
+378 LAYQATEPSVTYT
-391 LRPLDS
+391 LRSLDS
-397 LLHEESSPAP
+397 LLQEEPTPAP
-407 AEPAPPVSEPLAEEE
+407 VEPATSVSEPLAEEE

-432 EVQAPSVAEAD
+432 EAQVAPIEEAD
-443 EDDFEDDDDFEDEE
+443 EDDFDEE
-457 LPHDERPK
+457 EYEEPTHEERSK
-465 AKKSWSIDT
+465 HKRSWSFDSVM
-474 LKKGLSSLFGT
+474 KGINSLFGS

>member
-39 IPSGSCVR
+39 IPSGGCVR

-101 GTEGSVVTPEHL
+101 GPEGSVVTPEHL

-120 SDASY
+120 NDASY
-125 PGMTILSITEPRY
+125 PGMTILSVTEPRY
-138 SCDGKREPNPRGV
+138 LCDGKREPNPRGV
-151 RCHRLEAQYLLL
+151 RCRRLEAQYLLL
-163 IARQNIII
+163 VARQNIII

-193 AEATATMTMEEMA
+193 AEATATMTLEEMA

-281 SVDGTSTKRFS
+281 SVDGSSTKRFS
-292 QLEVNRYIN
+292 QIEVNRYIN

-363 GSNTDL
+363 GSSTAL

-378 LAYQATEPSVIYT
+378 LAYQATEPSVTYT

-397 LLHEESSPAP
+397 LLQEEPTPAP
-407 AEPAPPVSEPLAEEE
+407 VEPATSVSEPLAEEE

-432 EVQAPSVAEAD
+432 EAQVAPIEEAD
-443 EDDFEDDDDFEDEE
+443 EDDFDEE
-457 LPHDERPK
+457 EYEEPTHEERSK
-465 AKKSWSIDT
+465 HKRSWSFDSVM
-474 LKKGLSSLFGT
+474 KGINSLFGS